1 MPLNIEGEVSGRP
14 KHIYSIWS
22 KMQRKKLSFTQVYDI
37 RALRVLVPT
46 VADCYAVLGWMHS
59 RWENLPSEYDD
70 YIAAPKENGYSS
82 LHTAVIGPEDK
93 VLEIQIRT
101 FDMHNAAELG
111 VCAHWRYKRA
121 VM

>member
-1 MPLNIEGEVSGRP
+1 
-14 KHIYSIWS
+14 
-22 KMQRKKLSFTQVYDI
+22 
-37 RALRVLVPT
+37 
-46 VADCYAVLGWMHS
+46 MHS

-111 VCAHWRYKRA
+111 VCAHWRYKGGN
-121 VM
+121 